1 MNTQET
7 ISVIALTK
15 LKGLSLLNARTMM
28 EALGSASEVFA
39 HRKDIMNLIPD
50 ASQRLVAAFA
60 DSDDALRLAEEEMDF
75 IEKKRLKVFTLLDE
89 DYPQRL
95 VECEDAPLVLYGC
108 GDFNLNSQRIIS
120 VVGTRKC
127 SEYLSLRS

>member
-60 DSDDALRLAEEEMDF
+60 DTDEAMRLAEEEMEF
-75 IEKKRLKVFTLLDE
+75 IEHVML
-89 DYPQRL
+89 
-95 VECEDAPLVLYGC
+95 ASPLPSMGIRT
-108 GDFNLNSQRIIS
+108 G
-120 VVGTRKC
+120 
-127 SEYLSLRS
+127 